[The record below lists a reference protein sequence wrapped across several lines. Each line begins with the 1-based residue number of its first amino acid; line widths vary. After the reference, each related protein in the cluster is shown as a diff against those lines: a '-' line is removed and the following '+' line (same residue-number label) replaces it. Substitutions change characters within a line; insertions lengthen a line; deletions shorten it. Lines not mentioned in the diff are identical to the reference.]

1 MFLNIIILLFGLTT
15 LVIGADL
22 LVKKAVFM
30 AHRMRVDPFIM
41 GVIILGMGTSLPEWA
56 VSTLSF
62 ARDLPDLAISNIL
75 GSNIFNILLV
85 LGLVFLR
92 PISIKNIQLVKKEVV
107 FLFLASLF
115 LVPIMYNH
123 FLSRLDSI
131 VLIIIFLVYLGLTLI
146 SFKKPNFKKPNL
158 KNKNKT
164 GGLLKEVELSSSSG
178 VHSQNQPKTG
188 GLLKEVALLLLGLA
202 LLMGGSHFT
211 VNGASALGYQLG
223 VSERL
228 MGILVVSIGTGLPE
242 LTASLVS
249 ILKGYKSMAFGNVI
263 GSNIFNTFIVL
274 GTAALVRPS
283 AFDSQLFTID
293 FMVLLVVYM
302 VLLFIVFFPYKI
314 LQKLIPYLFF
324 SGYLFYVIFVCF

>member
-1 MFLNIIILLFGLTT
+1 
-15 LVIGADL
+15 
-22 LVKKAVFM
+22 
-30 AHRMRVDPFIM
+30 
-41 GVIILGMGTSLPEWA
+41 
-56 VSTLSF
+56 
-62 ARDLPDLAISNIL
+62 
-75 GSNIFNILLV
+75 
-85 LGLVFLR
+85 
-92 PISIKNIQLVKKEVV
+92 
-107 FLFLASLF
+107 
-115 LVPIMYNH
+115 
-123 FLSRLDSI
+123 
-131 VLIIIFLVYLGLTLI
+131 
-146 SFKKPNFKKPNL
+146 
-158 KNKNKT
+158 
-164 GGLLKEVELSSSSG
+164 
-178 VHSQNQPKTG
+178 
-188 GLLKEVALLLLGLA
+188 
-202 LLMGGSHFT
+202 
-211 VNGASALGYQLG
+211 LG